1 LIVLDAS
8 VMVAWLLG
16 EPSVARGTELDIG
29 LRDEPALVP
38 SHWPIEISNVL
49 RTHLKAGRLSI
60 ADFSSIMDRIDL
72 VTIQI
77 DPSIDLDE
85 IGPLAAFAVAN
96 GLTAYDAAYVQLA
109 ARRQVKLATLD
120 RAMRAAAAKLNI
132 PLLPA

>member
-1 LIVLDAS
+1 MIVLDAS

-109 ARRQVKLATLD
+109 ARHQVKLATLD
-120 RAMRAAAAKLNI
+120 RAMRVAAAKLNI